1 MVCKSSPYT
10 HNLYILAQGKDIT
23 IKWGMTRSLTWK
35 SQHHCDMVAG
45 SIGPEGR
52 RPQVS
57 IPALPQLIM
66 SVFRDESIFPEAW
79 EILKNN

>member
-10 HNLYILAQGKDIT
+10 HNLYILAQSKDIP
-23 IKWGMTRSLTWK
+23 KK
-35 SQHHCDMVAG
+35 SQDHCDMVAG
-45 SIGPEGR
+45 SIGPESR